1 MNKVFEDFINNI
13 NFFDVSVS
21 LIFVYFIVQCFLKG
35 FSLSLISFMKWVLS
49 TVVTIILVPKL
60 QPTVSDY
67 IESEF
72 VNNIGLGIVIFIFTL
87 FLTIVLGKAFG
98 RAVTWTG
105 VGSIDKSF
113 GVLFG
118 VFKVNGV
125 KINGDRFYYNL
136 TEVNVIDELID
147 RIVIEGAYQNKGLGK
162 IFYEDLIAF
171 SKSNASKRIAC
182 EVNIKPLNDRSIIF
196 HDSLGFKEVG
206 QQDTNQGEKR
216 VSLMALD
223 IKPGEVHAI
232 MGPNG
237 SGKSTLANILS
248 GKNGYEVSGNL
259 KYEGKNLQDIPIEER
274 AQKGI
279 FLAFQYPLEIPGVN
293 TTNFLK
299 TSLNTIRKAK
309 GEKELDTLTLLK
321 LIKEKASEL
330 NIDEKFLSRQLNVG
344 FSGGE
349 KKKNEI
355 LQMKLLEPKLAILD
369 ETDSGLDIDALRI
382 VADGVNSHKNK
393 NNAFLIITHYQRLLD
408 YIKPDFIHVLS
419 NGKIIKTGSADLGQ
433 ELEKTGYENLK

>member
-1 MNKVFEDFINNI
+1 MLQLQNLKA
-13 NFFDVSVS
+13 SV
-21 LIFVYFIVQCFLKG
+21 
-35 FSLSLISFMKWVLS
+35 
-49 TVVTIILVPKL
+49 
-60 QPTVSDY
+60 
-67 IESEF
+67 
-72 VNNIGLGIVIFIFTL
+72 N
-87 FLTIVLGKAFG
+87 
-98 RAVTWTG
+98 
-105 VGSIDKSF
+105 DKSILS
-113 GVLFG
+113 GL
-118 VFKVNGV
+118 
-125 KINGDRFYYNL
+125 NL
-136 TEVNVIDELID
+136 E
-147 RIVIEGAYQNKGLGK
+147 
-162 IFYEDLIAF
+162 
-171 SKSNASKRIAC
+171 
-182 EVNIKPLNDRSIIF
+182 
-196 HDSLGFKEVG
+196 
-206 QQDTNQGEKR
+206 
-216 VSLMALD
+216 

-248 GKNGYEVSGNL
+248 GKSGYEVSGSL
-259 KYEGKNLQDIPIEER
+259 KYEGKNLHDIPIEER

-279 FLAFQYPLEIPGVN
+279 LAFQYPLEIPGVN

-309 GEKELDTLTLLK
+309 GEKELDTLSLLK

-419 NGKIIKTGSADLGQ
+419 KGKIIKTGCADLGQ
-433 ELEKTGYENLK
+433 ELEKTGYENIK